1 MKRTIWLI
9 IVAVAL
15 CMLSGC
21 TSKLVRID
29 SKPAFA
35 DIRINEESVG
45 KTPLYHR
52 FYDKWHPWPS
62 KAMDDYV
69 IYANIKGYHPDVQ
82 IFQESPE
89 IADISYVPDEIF
101 FDLKPILPDEIT
113 DIMPDEE
120 AETTADEINEILPE
134 EEAE

>member
-1 MKRTIWLI
+1 MKKISWLI
-9 IVAVAL
+9 MVAVAL
-15 CMLSGC
+15 CLLSGC

-101 FDLKPILPDEIT
+101 FDLKPIQTEEI
-113 DIMPDEE
+113 IEMSIEEE
-120 AETTADEINEILPE
+120 AETTADETNEILTE